1 MKKLKFK
8 HHDSGIISCICNTEH
23 RWIDYDV
30 GVEFAEIPSPDMK
43 RNLAFYERDTD
54 NYTRE
59 KVAQAE
65 IQFDVNKYHR
75 FEEQN
80 KDQIVIYFIP
90 REMLL

>member
-1 MKKLKFK
+1 MKELEFIK
-8 HHDSGIISCICNTEH
+8 HGSGIISCICNTER

-43 RNLAFYERDTD
+43 RNLAFYERDTA

-59 KVAQAE
+59 KIAQAE

-75 FEEQN
+75 FEEQE
-80 KDQIVIYFIP
+80 KSQIVVYFIP
-90 REMLL
+90 TDMLL